1 VERRQEK
8 IAARNSLVV
17 KGPSGSVWTAMPEE
31 QADFKSKRECEN
43 TCFTIAQARGCGR
56 SMKNL

>member
-1 VERRQEK
+1 VEPRQEK

-17 KGPSGSVWTAMPEE
+17 NGPAGSVWTAMPEE
-31 QADFKSKRECEN
+31 QADFKQRECEY
-43 TCFTIAQARGCGR
+43 TCFTIAEAMGCGR